1 MHSFILSS
9 MGYIH
14 VYTGNGKGKTTA
26 AFGLAMRAAGRGKK
40 VIIIQFMKPDKG
52 YGEQVSARKLGIE
65 VYPFGTDRFVNKKN
79 PQKEDIERANKALE
93 FAKEK
98 LKEMYDVMVLD
109 EINVALDF
117 NLIKLEDVLS
127 LLESIPEKT
136 ELILTGRYAKDEI
149 IERAH
154 LVTEMR
160 EVKHY
165 YRMGVIAREGIE
177 Y

>member
-1 MHSFILSS
+1 

-40 VIIIQFMKPDKG
+40 VCIIQFMKPDEG

-65 VYPFGTDRFVNKKN
+65 VYAFGTNRFVNKNN
-79 PQKEDIERANKALE
+79 PRREDVERAQNALE
-93 FAKEK
+93 FARKK
-98 LKEMYDVMVLD
+98 LNEGYDLLVLD

-117 NLIKLEDVLS
+117 NLIRLEDVLS
-127 LLESIPEKT
+127 LLRSIPERT
-136 ELILTGRYAKDEI
+136 EVVLTGRYAKKEVIEI
-149 IERAH
+149 AD
-154 LVTEMR
+154 LVTEMK
-160 EVKHY
+160 EIKHY
-165 YRMGVIAREGIE
+165 FTRGVMAREGIE

>member
-1 MHSFILSS
+1 

-65 VYPFGTDRFVNKKN
+65 VYPFGTNRFVSKKN
-79 PQKEDIERANKALE
+79 PKKGDIERANKALE

-98 LKEMYDVMVLD
+98 LKEMYDMMVLD

-127 LLESIPEKT
+127 LMDSIPEKT
-136 ELILTGRYAKDEI
+136 ELILTGRYAKNEI

-154 LVTEMR
+154 LVTEMK
-160 EVKHY
+160 EIKHY
-165 YRMGVIAREGIE
+165 YQIGIMAREGIE

>member
-1 MHSFILSS
+1 

-40 VIIIQFMKPDKG
+40 VCIIQFMKPDKG

-65 VYPFGTDRFVNKKN
+65 VYPFGSDRFVNKKN
-79 PQKEDIERANKALE
+79 PRKEDIERAQRALS

-98 LKEMYDVMVLD
+98 MKEEYDLLILD
-109 EINVALDF
+109 EVNVALDF
-117 NLIKLEDVLS
+117 NLINLEDVLE
-127 LLESIPEKT
+127 LMRELPEKT
-136 ELILTGRYAKDEI
+136 ELVLTGRYAKKEI
-149 IERAH
+149 IDMAD
-154 LVTEMR
+154 LVTEMK
-160 EVKHY
+160 EIKHY
-165 YRMGVIAREGIE
+165 YTKGVMAREGIE

>member
-1 MHSFILSS
+1 
-9 MGYIH
+9 MGYVH

-40 VIIIQFMKPDKG
+40 VCIIQFMKPDKG
-52 YGEQVSARKLGIE
+52 YGEQISSRKLGIE
-65 VYPFGTDRFVNKKN
+65 VHPFGTNRFVNKKN
-79 PQKEDIERANKALE
+79 PAKEDIEKARKALD

-98 LKEMYDVMVLD
+98 LREGYDIMILD
-109 EINVALDF
+109 EINVAVDF
-117 NLIKLEDVLS
+117 NLIGLEDVLS
-127 LLESIPEKT
+127 LIDSLPEKT
-136 ELILTGRYAKDEI
+136 ELVLTGRYARKEVIDN
-149 IERAH
+149 AD

-165 YRMGVIAREGIE
+165 YTKGVIAREGIE